1 MLEKL
6 HLGYKHIIFPAFS
19 ENLNEISETQGRC
32 KIGIPQHH
40 IVIEGP
46 LGVGKTSL
54 AIKLAERINAQ
65 VLLENTE
72 DNPFLNKFYHNP
84 KRYGFQIQIFF
95 LLRRYQHSLEL
106 SQKGLFKSAIVS
118 DYLFDKD
125 RIFARVNLDDTEFWL
140 YEQLFQLL
148 KRRLPPPDLVIFLQA
163 RTEILMERIKR
174 RDKEY
179 EKPISFKYLD
189 EINQAF
195 NDFFFH
201 YSDSPILVVN
211 ASNIDFVNIPEDFE
225 DLVNEIKRIKSGT
238 QYYIPISSK
247 EKD

>member
-1 MLEKL
+1 
-6 HLGYKHIIFPAFS
+6 
-19 ENLNEISETQGRC
+19 
-32 KIGIPQHH
+32 
-40 IVIEGP
+40 
-46 LGVGKTSL
+46 VGKTSL
-54 AIKLAERINAQ
+54 ALKLAERFNAQ
-65 VLLENTE
+65 VLLENME
-72 DNPFLNKFYHNP
+72 DNPFLDKFYQNP

-106 SQKGLFKSAIVS
+106 DQKGLFKSAIIS

-125 RIFARVNLDDTEFWL
+125 RIFAKVNLEDKEFWL

-148 KRRLPPPDLVIFLQA
+148 KRRVPAPDLVIFLQA
-163 RTEILMERIKR
+163 KTEILMERIRR

-179 EKPISFKYLD
+179 EKPISYKYLD

-225 DLVNEIKRIKSGT
+225 DLVNEIKRTRSGT
-238 QYYIPISSK
+238 QYYVPASSK
-247 EKD
+247 QRQKPRG

>member
-1 MLEKL
+1 LAKRR
-6 HLGYKHIIFPAFS
+6 I
-19 ENLNEISETQGRC
+19 N
-32 KIGIPQHH
+32 IGNPHHH

-54 AIKLAERINAQ
+54 AHKLAERFNAQ
-65 VLLENTE
+65 ILLENIE
-72 DNPFLNKFYHNP
+72 DNPFLEKFYQNP

-106 SQKGLFKSAIVS
+106 DQKGLFKSAIIT

-125 RIFARVNLDDTEFWL
+125 RIFAKVNLDDKEFWL
-140 YEQLFQLL
+140 YEQMFQLL
-148 KRRLPPPDLVIFLQA
+148 KKRVPVPDLVIFLQTK
-163 RTEILMERIKR
+163 TEVLMERIRKR
-174 RDKEY
+174 NKDY

-225 DLVNEIKRIKSGT
+225 DLVNEIKKIKTGT
-238 QYYIPISSK
+238 QYYVPASSK
-247 EKD
+247 RKG

>member
-1 MLEKL
+1 
-6 HLGYKHIIFPAFS
+6 
-19 ENLNEISETQGRC
+19 
-32 KIGIPQHH
+32 
-40 IVIEGP
+40 
-46 LGVGKTSL
+46 VGKTSL
-54 AIKLAERINAQ
+54 AIKLAERINGQ

-72 DNPFLNKFYHNP
+72 DNPFLNKFYQNP

-106 SQKGLFKSAIVS
+106 GQKGLFKNAIVS

-125 RIFARVNLDDTEFWL
+125 RIFAGVNLDEQEFWL

-148 KRRLPPPDLVIFLQA
+148 KKRLPPPDLVIFLQA
-163 RTEILMERIKR
+163 RTEVLMDRIRKR
-174 RDKEY
+174 GKEY

-225 DLVNEIKRIKSGT
+225 DLVKEIKRTRTGT
-238 QYYIPISSK
+238 NYYMPLSAKNS
-247 EKD
+247 